1 MNSTL
6 PARSIYWGGGGL
18 LTCTSP
24 EGFSPA
30 PHQRASYLYL
40 TRGLLTVP
48 HQRASYLYLTRG
60 LLTCTSPEGFSPVP
74 HQRASYLYLTRGLLT
89 CTSPEGFCNGPC
101 VVQRKD
107 RQKKEFHD
115 QSDYRQWCMLLMSST
130 NLSSHTGRHNKQFFS
145 QCSGERQNIFEKLQ
159 YHPAPHTPNG
169 NIHPHISSFIH
180 YSFR

>member
-1 MNSTL
+1 MRELSAKKPCEYGKYGLFEHLFFLLNWNNQILGMASQSQHSHLVAASASTPGQAQCVANTLLQPVLAHQDRHSVL
-6 PARSIYWGGGGL
+6 PTQSQH
-18 LTCTSP
+18 S
-24 EGFSPA
+24 
-30 PHQRASYLYL
+30 H
-40 TRGLLTVP
+40 
-48 HQRASYLYLTRG
+48 
-60 LLTCTSPEGFSPVP
+60 
-74 HQRASYLYLTRGLLT
+74 
-89 CTSPEGFCNGPC
+89 CNGPR

-130 NLSSHTGRHNKQFFS
+130 NLSSHTRRHNKQFFS

>member
-1 MNSTL
+1 MSICKISQTLSAGSTNDT
-6 PARSIYWGGGGL
+6 ASS
-18 LTCTSP
+18 TS
-24 EGFSPA
+24 FYKTICYLSYY
-30 PHQRASYLYL
+30 YLYFAIDNVYIMHIVRFL
-40 TRGLLTVP
+40 CVP
-48 HQRASYLYLTRG
+48 QCVCLDLSEIRCILVFLFLNEFA
-60 LLTCTSPEGFSPVP
+60 C
-74 HQRASYLYLTRGLLT
+74 
-89 CTSPEGFCNGPC
+89 CNGPG

-169 NIHPHISSFIH
+169 NIRPHISSFIH

>member
-1 MNSTL
+1 MEGRGACLKGRSEFRYLIDRLTDWHQEFNYSECQIYDQNRDCLSQNNNSNINANSKTQKNNFFF
-6 PARSIYWGGGGL
+6 SFL
-18 LTCTSP
+18 LFCP
-24 EGFSPA
+24 LV
-30 PHQRASYLYL
+30 Y
-40 TRGLLTVP
+40 
-48 HQRASYLYLTRG
+48 
-60 LLTCTSPEGFSPVP
+60 
-74 HQRASYLYLTRGLLT
+74 
-89 CTSPEGFCNGPC
+89 CNGPR

>member
-1 MNSTL
+1 MYNCHTVSSETVLINKRKTYRQEKYNNQSLVCLQLYSFYDL
-6 PARSIYWGGGGL
+6 PRKSNRQIGV
-18 LTCTSP
+18 
-24 EGFSPA
+24 
-30 PHQRASYLYL
+30 
-40 TRGLLTVP
+40 TR
-48 HQRASYLYLTRG
+48 
-60 LLTCTSPEGFSPVP
+60 
-74 HQRASYLYLTRGLLT
+74 
-89 CTSPEGFCNGPC
+89 CNGPR